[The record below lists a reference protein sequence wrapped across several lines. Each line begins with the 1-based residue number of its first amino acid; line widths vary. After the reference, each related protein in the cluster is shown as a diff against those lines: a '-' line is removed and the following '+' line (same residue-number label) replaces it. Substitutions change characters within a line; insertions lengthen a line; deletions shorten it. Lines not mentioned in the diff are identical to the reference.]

1 MQDKIAEQLSAYLDG
16 ELNAD
21 EQRFLARRL
30 AADEQ
35 AREQLS
41 RYHRISA
48 VIRGDYHAQSDQLA
62 DRVSSA
68 LANEPEHEALDT
80 PTTPNAKRWSWLV
93 QPVAGMAIAASVAL
107 GIVAVYPIIADNLS
121 SPSINTSEV
130 AQAPSDAGARSASG
144 ALAQVGSQSVPQAQ
158 SLSANT
164 RLDAAQR
171 HRLNPYFVNHSEHA
185 SSTRLGG
192 TLKYIRIVGH
202 DTNQ

>member
-16 ELNAD
+16 ELSAD

-35 AREQLS
+35 AREQLG
-41 RYHRISA
+41 RYHQISA
-48 VIRGDYHAQSDQLA
+48 VIRGDYNAQSDQLA
-62 DRVSSA
+62 ARVSSA
-68 LANEPEHEALDT
+68 LADEPEHELLDA
-80 PTTPNAKRWSWLV
+80 PTTSTPKRWNWLV
-93 QPVAGMAIAASVAL
+93 QPVAGIAIAASVAL

-121 SPSINTSEV
+121 APSSATTEV
-130 AQAPSDAGARSASG
+130 AQAPSDAGVRSASG
-144 ALAQVGSQSVPQAQ
+144 ALAQVGGQAPHTAQ
-158 SLSANT
+158 PMSADA

-185 SSTRLGG
+185 SATRLGG